1 MPLKKLT
8 DVGEITV
15 TEKAIEEIAGYTAT
29 HCYGVVGMCEKST
42 TEVIKRF
49 FGSESI
55 RKGIRVVCRDGMV
68 SIEIHVKVSYGV
80 NIKVLAE
87 NVKQDITYAVEKMTK
102 ARVNDVTVCIDDI
115 VVNK

>member
-15 TEKAIEEIAGYTAT
+15 TEKTIEEIAGYAAT

-42 TEVIKRF
+42 AEVIKRF
-49 FGSESI
+49 FGSENL
-55 RKGIRVVCRDGMV
+55 RKGIKVVCRDGLV
-68 SIEIHVKVSYGV
+68 SIEIHIKVSYGV

-87 NVKQDITYAVEKMTK
+87 NVKSDITYAVEKMTQAK
-102 ARVNDVTVCIDDI
+102 IKDVTVCIDDI